1 VADAGHH
8 PEGAPVILWFELL
21 ACTAVIFFSGT
32 RLSTSADA
40 IAEKTGMGRTWI
52 GVILLASIT
61 SLPELIT
68 GASSVLIYDLPNI
81 TTGDLL
87 GSCMFNLLILAILD
101 VRRSRAPISSLA
113 HQGQVL
119 TAAFGILLLG
129 GTTISIL
136 SAERMP
142 SLGWIGVNSFAL
154 LLLYLLAMRVVFR
167 YEKKRLAEF
176 LTEVAQEARYG
187 EISKQRAYLRLVF
200 YGAMITLAAT
210 FLPRIADA
218 IATRTGLGDTFVG
231 SIFVAI
237 STSLPEVVVSRAA
250 LKIGAVDLAVGNILG
265 SNLSNIAIL
274 AIDDFLYWKGPLVQ
288 RMSAANAITA
298 VGAMIMTGI
307 TMIALVYRSQKR
319 VLLFPWESLGIY
331 AVFALTSLLLF
342 LQR

>member
-1 VADAGHH
+1 M
-8 PEGAPVILWFELL
+8 ILWFEFL
-21 ACTAVIFFSGT
+21 ACTAVIFLSGT
-32 RLSTSADA
+32 HLSTVADV
-40 IAEKTGMGRTWI
+40 IAEKTGMGRTWV

-68 GASSVLIYDLPNI
+68 GVSSVVIYNLPNI

-136 SAERMP
+136 SADKMP
-142 SLGWIGVNSFAL
+142 SVGWIGVNSIGL

-176 LTEVAQEARYG
+176 LMEVAEETRY
-187 EISKQRAYLRLVF
+187 EKISKRRAYARLVF
-200 YGAMITLAAT
+200 HGALITLAAT
-210 FLPRIADA
+210 FLPHIADA
-218 IATRTGLGDTFVG
+218 IASRTGLGDTFVG
-231 SIFVAI
+231 SIFVAL
-237 STSLPEVVVSRAA
+237 STSLPEVVVSMAA

-274 AIDDFLYWKGPLVQ
+274 AIDDFLYWKGPLAQ
-288 RMSAANAITA
+288 QMSAANAITA

-331 AVFALTSLLLF
+331 AVYGLTCLLLF